1 MMDILGRR
9 QSKDMIAYTDK
20 HSLVS
25 EKPFL
30 YMISLPNDHISTKVI
45 EQNKVFVIN
54 FFKNKKNIEINEK
67 FDPRFQDQFKSM
79 AFEKAE
85 AKTIDC
91 CKILDAD
98 AFLECEVI
106 ETMHTGECTSFVGK
120 VTMRS

>member
-1 MMDILGRR
+1 MGRTGREVLVTTRGMMDILGRR

-45 EQNKVFVIN
+45 EQNK
-54 FFKNKKNIEINEK
+54 
-67 FDPRFQDQFKSM
+67 SM
-79 AFEKAE
+79 DLEKAE

-120 VTMRS
+120 VTM